1 MNYKESKQILE
12 EIKKAEAI
20 LVNCHKNPDPD
31 SFGSALA
38 MYEVLKNMGKEVR
51 VICPTKLDAN
61 LMFLEDFKKIEV
73 VDFANFDFSGF
84 NLFIALDTSSY
95 DRVTVSKDIKMPD
108 IPLIVIDH
116 HKTNENFGDI
126 NLVDEDISS
135 TGELM
140 YKVFKDWGV
149 EIDKK
154 TATAL
159 LTGIIGDTGAFQ
171 YPVSGAETFRVA
183 ESLMSEGAS
192 KDEIIAGIYRS
203 INFKLLKFWG
213 EIIKQMKIDEGGKF
227 VWSAISY
234 EKFVELGSLVNGRE
248 TAASQ
253 FFQIVDGTDFGIVMV
268 EQEKEKLSLSF
279 RSRTGFD
286 TSKIASVLGGGGH
299 IYASGAKVEG
309 LPFDKAVEKVLQIA
323 REYAKK
329 S

>member
-1 MNYKESKQILE
+1 MNYSESSKILE
-12 EIKKAEAI
+12 EIKKAKNVLI
-20 LVNCHKNPDPD
+20 NCHRSPDAD

-38 MYEVLKNMGKEVR
+38 LYSVLSDMGKKAR
-51 VICPTKLDAN
+51 VVCPSKIEAN
-61 LMFLEDFKKIEV
+61 LKFLEDFSKIEV
-73 VDFANFDFSGF
+73 IDFSDFDFKVF
-84 NLFIALDTSSY
+84 DLLMVLDSSSY
-95 DRVTVSKDIKMPD
+95 DRVTGSKAIKMPNM
-108 IPLIVIDH
+108 PLIVIDH
-116 HKTNENFGDI
+116 HKTNTNFGDI
-126 NLVDEDISS
+126 NLVDENTTS
-135 TGELM
+135 TGELL
-140 YKVFKDWGV
+140 YKVFRDW
-149 EIDKK
+149 EIEINKK

-171 YPVSGAETFRVA
+171 YPGVNERTFDAANYLMQKGAD
-183 ESLMSEGAS
+183 
-192 KDEIIAGIYRS
+192 KDEIIFYLFRS
-203 INFKLLKFWG
+203 LDFKLLEFWG

-286 TSKIASVLGGGGH
+286 TSKIASALGGGGH

-309 LPFDKAVEKVLQIA
+309 LPFDKAVEKVLQVA